1 MKNRYSK
8 ILVLVSL
15 IAVLSA
21 GTAMAGNDD
30 RRGTAGASEL
40 LINPWARSAGW
51 GGVNTACAQGVEAV
65 YTNVAGLSFLG
76 KTEVIYSNTQWFSG
90 YGASINA
97 FGFGQRLGAADVIGV
112 AIMGVGFGDIPITTV
127 ESPEQGSN
135 GTYSPSL
142 FNINVMYAHSF
153 SNSIHGGVNI
163 KVISESTDNVSAMGV
178 AIDAGIQYV
187 TGDDDEFKFGVSLK
201 NIGPALSFSGDG
213 LARTLVDWGGVS
225 KTVEERSQAFEMPTC
240 LNIGLS
246 YDFLFD
252 AYDQR
257 LTLAGNFT
265 SNAFMKDNF
274 IVGAEYS
281 LLNMFQVRGGFVYQN
296 DIFSEANRTS
306 AMTGPTAGASVKIP
320 LSKQKG
326 DKPAS
331 SIGLDYS
338 YRSAAPF
345 KGSHSIGV
353 VLSF

>member
-15 IAVLSA
+15 IAVFSVEA
-21 GTAMAGNDD
+21 AIAGNDD
-30 RRGTAGASEL
+30 RRGTAGANEL

-76 KTEVIYSNTQWFSG
+76 TTEVVYSNTQWFSN

-97 FGFGQRLGAADVIGV
+97 FGFGQRLGEADVIGL

-127 ESPEQGSN
+127 ESPEQGAN

-142 FNINVMYAHSF
+142 FNVNVMYAHMF
-153 SNSIHGGVNI
+153 STSIHGGVNI

-187 TGDDDEFKFGVSLK
+187 TGDDNEFKFGVSLK

-213 LARTLVDWGGVS
+213 LARTLTDWGDVS

-246 YDFLFD
+246 YDFLFE

-281 LLNMFQVRGGFVYQN
+281 LLNMFQVRAGFVYQN
-296 DIFSEANRTS
+296 DIFSDVNRTS
-306 AMTGPTAGASVKIP
+306 ALTGPTAGATLKVP

-326 DKPAS
+326 DKPVPTV
-331 SIGLDYS
+331 GVDYS

>member
-1 MKNRYSK
+1 MKKLFKSIVIVSLT
-8 ILVLVSL
+8 ILVLGYSH
-15 IAVLSA
+15 
-21 GTAMAGNDD
+21 TAFAGNKD
-30 RRGTAGASEL
+30 RSGQAGATEL
-40 LINPWARSAGW
+40 LINPWAASAGW
-51 GGVNTACAQGVEAV
+51 ANAGMSKIHGVEAMWG
-65 YTNVAGLSFLG
+65 NVAGITATNSIDL
-76 KTEVIYSNTQWFSG
+76 NFS
-90 YGASINA
+90 YTNW
-97 FGFGQRLGAADVIGV
+97 L
-112 AIMGVGFGDIPITTV
+112 
-127 ESPEQGSN
+127 QGSGVN
-135 GTYSPSL
+135 AYSFGVLARVSETVVAGLYVMSFSPGEIYRTTTENPDLTLGTYKPSL
-142 FNINVMYAHSF
+142 MNINIAVAKSF
-153 SNSIHGGVNI
+153 SNSIHAGFVLKI
-163 KVISESTDNVSAMGV
+163 ISESISDMVGTGV
-178 AIDAGIQYV
+178 ALDAGIQYV
-187 TGDDDEFKFGVSLK
+187 TGDDNEFKFGVSLK

-274 IVGAEYS
+274 IIGAEYS

>member
-15 IAVLSA
+15 IAVFSVEA
-21 GTAMAGNDD
+21 AIAGNDD
-30 RRGTAGASEL
+30 RRGTAGANEL

-76 KTEVIYSNTQWFSG
+76 TTEVVYSNTQWFSN

-97 FGFGQRLGAADVIGV
+97 FGFGQRLGEADVIGL

-127 ESPEQGSN
+127 ESPEQGAN

-142 FNINVMYAHSF
+142 FNVNVMYAHMF
-153 SNSIHGGVNI
+153 STSIHGGVNI

-187 TGDDDEFKFGVSLK
+187 TGDDNEFKFGVSLK

-213 LARTLVDWGGVS
+213 LARTLTDWGDVS

-246 YDFLFD
+246 NDFLFE

-281 LLNMFQVRGGFVYQN
+281 LLNMFQVRAGFVYQN
-296 DIFSEANRTS
+296 DIFSDVNRTS
-306 AMTGPTAGASVKIP
+306 ALTGPTAGATLKVP

-326 DKPAS
+326 DKPVPTVG
-331 SIGLDYS
+331 IDYS

>member
-15 IAVLSA
+15 FAVFSVEA
-21 GTAMAGNDD
+21 AIAGNDD
-30 RRGTAGASEL
+30 RRGTAGANEL

-76 KTEVIYSNTQWFSG
+76 TTEVVYSNTQWFSN

-97 FGFGQRLGAADVIGV
+97 FGFGQRLGEADVIGL

-127 ESPEQGSN
+127 ESPEQGAN

-142 FNINVMYAHSF
+142 FNVNVMYAHMF
-153 SNSIHGGVNI
+153 STSIHGGVNI

-187 TGDDDEFKFGVSLK
+187 TGDDNEFKFGVSLK

-213 LARTLVDWGGVS
+213 LARTLTDWGDVS

-246 YDFLFD
+246 YDFLFE

-281 LLNMFQVRGGFVYQN
+281 LLNMFQVRAGFVYQN
-296 DIFSEANRTS
+296 DIFSDVNRTS
-306 AMTGPTAGASVKIP
+306 ALTGPTAGATLKVP

-326 DKPAS
+326 DKPVPTVG
-331 SIGLDYS
+331 IDYS

>member
-15 IAVLSA
+15 IAVFSVEA
-21 GTAMAGNDD
+21 AIAGNDD
-30 RRGTAGASEL
+30 RRGTAGANEL

-76 KTEVIYSNTQWFSG
+76 TTEVVYSNTQWFSN

-97 FGFGQRLGAADVIGV
+97 FGFGQRLGEADVIGL

-127 ESPEQGSN
+127 ESPEQGAN

-142 FNINVMYAHSF
+142 FNVNVMYAHMF
-153 SNSIHGGVNI
+153 STSIHGGVNI

-187 TGDDDEFKFGVSLK
+187 TGDDNEFKFGVSLK

-213 LARTLVDWGGVS
+213 LARTLTDWGDVS

-246 YDFLFD
+246 YDFLFE

-257 LTLAGNFT
+257 LTFAGNFT

-281 LLNMFQVRGGFVYQN
+281 LLNMFQVRAGFVYQN
-296 DIFSEANRTS
+296 DIFSDVNRTS
-306 AMTGPTAGASVKIP
+306 ALTGPTAGATLKVP

-326 DKPAS
+326 DKPVPTVG
-331 SIGLDYS
+331 IDYS

>member
-21 GTAMAGNDD
+21 GTATAGNDD

-51 GGVNTACAQGVEAV
+51 GGVNTSCAQGVEASF
-65 YTNVAGLSFLG
+65 TNVAGLAFLS

-97 FGFGQRLGAADVIGV
+97 FGFGQRISDADVLGV

-127 ESPEQGSN
+127 ESPEQGAN

-142 FNINVMYAHSF
+142 FNVNVMYAHMF
-153 SNSIHGGVNI
+153 STSIHGGVNI

-187 TGDDDEFKFGVSLK
+187 TGDDNEFKFGVSLK

-213 LARTLVDWGGVS
+213 LARTLTDWGDVS

-246 YDFLFD
+246 YDFLFE

-281 LLNMFQVRGGFVYQN
+281 LLNMFQVRAGFVYQN
-296 DIFSEANRTS
+296 DIFSDVNRTS
-306 AMTGPTAGASVKIP
+306 ALTGPTAGATLKVP

-326 DKPAS
+326 DKPVPTVG
-331 SIGLDYS
+331 IDYS

>member
-1 MKNRYSK
+1 MKK
-8 ILVLVSL
+8 IMKPFVLV
-15 IAVLSA
+15 AA
-21 GTAMAGNDD
+21 AAMALASCQKNEMPAPEKQELHF
-30 RRGTAGASEL
+30 TIKAGIE
-40 LINPWARSAGW
+40 
-51 GGVNTACAQGVEAV
+51 T
-65 YTNVAGLSFLG
+65 
-76 KTEVIYSNTQWFSG
+76 KT
-90 YGASINA
+90 SI
-97 FGFGQRLGAADVIGV
+97 ADN
-112 AIMGVGFGDIPITTV
+112 GD
-127 ESPEQGSN
+127 

-142 FNINVMYAHSF
+142 FNVNVMYAHLF
-153 SNSIHGGVNI
+153 SSSIHGGVNI

-187 TGDDDEFKFGVSLK
+187 TGDDNEFKFGVSLK

-213 LARTLVDWGGVS
+213 LARTLVDWGDVS

-246 YDFLFD
+246 YDFLFE

-281 LLNMFQVRGGFVYQN
+281 LLNMFQVRAGFVYQN
-296 DIFSEANRTS
+296 DIFSDVNRTS
-306 AMTGPTAGASVKIP
+306 ALTGPTAGATLKVP

-326 DKPAS
+326 DKPVPTVG
-331 SIGLDYS
+331 IDYS

>member
-15 IAVLSA
+15 IAVFSVEA
-21 GTAMAGNDD
+21 AIAGNDD
-30 RRGTAGASEL
+30 RRGTAGANEL

-76 KTEVIYSNTQWFSG
+76 TTEVVYSNTQWFSN

-97 FGFGQRLGAADVIGV
+97 FGFGQRLGEADVIGL

-127 ESPEQGSN
+127 ESPEQGAN

-142 FNINVMYAHSF
+142 FNVNVMYAHMF
-153 SNSIHGGVNI
+153 STSIHGGVNI

-187 TGDDDEFKFGVSLK
+187 TGDDNEFKFGVSLK

-213 LARTLVDWGGVS
+213 LARTLTDWGDVS

-246 YDFLFD
+246 YDFLFE

-281 LLNMFQVRGGFVYQN
+281 LLNMFQVRAGFVYQN
-296 DIFSEANRTS
+296 DIFSDVNRTS
-306 AMTGPTAGASVKIP
+306 ALTGPTAGATLKVP

-326 DKPAS
+326 DKPVPTVG
-331 SIGLDYS
+331 IDYS

-345 KGSHSIGV
+345 KGSHSIGI

>member
-15 IAVLSA
+15 IAVLSVEA
-21 GTAMAGNDD
+21 AIAGNDD

-40 LINPWARSAGW
+40 LINPWASSAGW
-51 GGVNTACAQGVEAV
+51 GGVNTSCAQGVEASF
-65 YTNVAGLSFLG
+65 TNVAGLAFLG
-76 KTEVIYSNTQWFSG
+76 NTQAIYSNTQWFSG

-97 FGFGQRLGAADVIGV
+97 FGFGQRLSDADVIGV

-127 ESPEQGSN
+127 ESPEQGTN

-153 SNSIHGGVNI
+153 SNSIHGGVNV

-187 TGDDDEFKFGVSLK
+187 TGDDNEFKFGVSLK

-213 LARTLVDWGGVS
+213 LARTLTDWGDVS

-246 YDFLFD
+246 YDFLFE

-281 LLNMFQVRGGFVYQN
+281 LLNMFQVRAGFVYQN
-296 DIFSEANRTS
+296 DIFSDVNRTS
-306 AMTGPTAGASVKIP
+306 ALTGPTAGATLKVP

-326 DKPAS
+326 DKPVPTVG
-331 SIGLDYS
+331 IDYS

>member
-21 GTAMAGNDD
+21 GTATAGNDD

-51 GGVNTACAQGVEAV
+51 GGVNTSCAQGVEASF
-65 YTNVAGLSFLG
+65 TNVAGLAFLT

-97 FGFGQRLGAADVIGV
+97 FGFGQRISDADVLGF

-127 ESPEQGSN
+127 ERPEQSAN

-142 FNINVMYAHSF
+142 FNVNVMYAHSF
-153 SNSIHGGVNI
+153 SSSIHGGVNI

-178 AIDAGIQYV
+178 ALDAGIQYV
-187 TGDDDEFKFGVSLK
+187 TGDDNEFKFGVSLK

-213 LARTLVDWGGVS
+213 LARTLTDWGDVS
-225 KTVEERSQAFEMPTC
+225 KTVEERSQSFEMPTC

-274 IVGAEYS
+274 IIGAEYS
-281 LLNMFQVRGGFVYQN
+281 LLNMFQVRAGFVYQN
-296 DIFSEANRTS
+296 DIFSETARTT
-306 AMTGPTAGASVKIP
+306 ALTGPTAGATFNIP
-320 LSKQKG
+320 LAKQKG
-326 DKPAS
+326 DKPVP

-353 VLSF
+353 TLNL